1 MVCELKSGVNTCE
14 KYLEIILSFD
24 PVKHKN
30 PLLMN
35 NSQSQ
40 PILEHDI
47 KSNIS
52 NRALIC

>member
-35 NSQSQ
+35 DSQSQ
-40 PILEHDI
+40 PILKHDI
-47 KSNIS
+47 ISNIS